1 MSFEKPK
8 ENLEIGKTILEI
20 KKAEAEKEVVDA
32 VEENEIE
39 AVADAVVDEMPTQE
53 IEIDDIE
60 KMTGIELIIK
70 EIGINFD
77 AQERKEAKEKL
88 IKYVEKINKYGSDY
102 INPYEYFEPSGA
114 DGRDY
119 DEEID
124 LFMEKREDDKS
135 YCPTF
140 EYSGID
146 DLNSKKLES
155 DKKKL
160 VNLKEEIELEENES
174 LQIICIDAIDNIE
187 NKIGLLESIKDKN
200 YDQAFEYAI
209 KSYGDVDDELF
220 NIAKQVYD
228 KNITSEEAFGKLP
241 FLGEIESDA
250 IEKDV
255 FEEDQEKIDMREKL
269 EKAEFDAEDYKNYFE
284 ILIKNAG
291 FEKYGWEVIITSEKK
306 IPSVMGSSKDYD
318 HPVILIP
325 EKYNKEK
332 IDGLEFIAHIN
343 HEWAHIITQTYN
355 IENGFGGVSFG
366 ADYETYTEGL
376 GKLAEKEIEDELI
389 DLNIIDKEKEKPE
402 ISADPYYILGMKKVK
417 EGADF
422 GQLFDYLMKLK
433 TEELKAKK
441 ESDIEKKAMERV
453 KIYCRRIFRG
463 FDTKEG
469 GNYFPKDKAYL
480 EGEIGAEKMRKE
492 GLIDYLYKSK
502 VDPALVPYFTKLGIY
517 TLDKGLRDIRK
528 VFIKIFRDKDWLS
541 DYILDKEYFNE
552 NTMKDRDWA
561 YKRQFLV
568 DKYENE

>member
-1 MSFEKPK
+1 MKFENFEDNSKIE
-8 ENLEIGKTILEI
+8 ENISEI
-20 KKAEAEKEVVDA
+20 KKTDVERRIKEF
-32 VEENEIE
+32 EIAAISE
-39 AVADAVVDEMPTQE
+39 AVKDEMPRQRKETDDLDE
-53 IEIDDIE
+53 ITE
-60 KMTGIELIIK
+60 IELII
-70 EIGINFD
+70 EEMALSHD
-77 AQERKEAKEKL
+77 AQEQKEMREKL
-88 IKYVEKINKYGSDY
+88 IKYIERIDKYGSNY
-102 INPYEYFEPSGA
+102 INPYEYFEPSGT
-114 DGRDY
+114 DGRTY
-119 DEEID
+119 DEEVD
-124 LFMEKREDDKS
+124 LFIEKRKEDKD

-140 EYSGID
+140 EYSGIN
-146 DLNSKKLES
+146 DLNLKKLEK
-155 DKKKL
+155 DKKNL
-160 VNLKEEIELEENES
+160 VDLKEELELETNKS
-174 LQIICIDAIDNIE
+174 LKIICIDAIENIE
-187 NKIGLLESIKDKN
+187 NKIGLLESIKDKD
-200 YDQAFEYAI
+200 YSKAFEYAVE
-209 KSYGDVDDELF
+209 SYGDIDNELCV
-220 NIAKQVYD
+220 IAEQVYKKSIIEKKVIEE
-228 KNITSEEAFGKLP
+228 KNISR
-241 FLGEIESDA
+241 
-250 IEKDV
+250 
-255 FEEDQEKIDMREKL
+255 EDQKKIDMREKL

-306 IPSVMGSSKDYD
+306 LPSVMGSSKDYD

-332 IDGLEFIAHIN
+332 IDGLQFIAHIN
-343 HEWAHIITQTYN
+343 HEWTHIITQTYN

-376 GKLAEKEIEDELI
+376 GKLAEKEIEDKLI
-389 DLNIIDKEKEKPE
+389 DLSIIDKEKEKPE
-402 ISADPYYILGMKKVK
+402 IGADPYYILGMRKVK

-441 ESDIEKKAMERV
+441 ESDIENKAMERV

-528 VFIKIFRDKDWLS
+528 VFIKIFRDKNWLS

>member
-1 MSFEKPK
+1 MKFENFEDNSKIE
-8 ENLEIGKTILEI
+8 ENISEI
-20 KKAEAEKEVVDA
+20 KKTDIERRIKEF
-32 VEENEIE
+32 EIAAISE
-39 AVADAVVDEMPTQE
+39 AVKDEMPRQRKETDDLDE
-53 IEIDDIE
+53 ITE
-60 KMTGIELIIK
+60 IELII
-70 EIGINFD
+70 EEMALSHD
-77 AQERKEAKEKL
+77 AQEQKEVREKL
-88 IKYVEKINKYGSDY
+88 IKYIERIDKYGSNY
-102 INPYEYFEPSGA
+102 INPYEYLESSGT
-114 DGRDY
+114 DGRTY
-119 DEEID
+119 DEEVD
-124 LFMEKREDDKS
+124 LFIEKRKEDKD

-140 EYSGID
+140 EYSGIN
-146 DLNSKKLES
+146 DLDLKKLEK
-155 DKKKL
+155 DKKNL
-160 VNLKEEIELEENES
+160 ADLKEELELEKNES
-174 LQIICIDAIDNIE
+174 LKIICIDAIDNIE
-187 NKIGLLESIKDKN
+187 NKTGLLESIKDKN
-200 YDQAFEYAI
+200 YDQAFEYAV
-209 KSYGDVDDELF
+209 KSYGDIDDELF

-228 KNITSEEAFGKLP
+228 KRITSEEVFGKHP
-241 FLGEIESDA
+241 FSGEIESGA
-250 IEKDV
+250 IEEKGV
-255 FEEDQEKIDMREKL
+255 SEEEQKKIDMREKL
-269 EKAEFDAEDYKNYFE
+269 KEAEFDAEDYKNYFE

-291 FEKYGWEVIITSEKK
+291 FKKYGWEVIITSEKK

-318 HPVILIP
+318 HPVVLIP

-332 IDGLEFIAHIN
+332 IDGLQFIAHIN

-402 ISADPYYILGMKKVK
+402 IGADPYYILGMRKVK

-422 GQLFDYLMKLK
+422 GQLFDYLMKLEM
-433 TEELKAKK
+433 EELKAKK

-528 VFIKIFRDKDWLS
+528 VFIKIFRDKNWLS